1 MAYFQLPFGVRVA
14 GGEPLDGDRYVVV
27 NTAGRDSLLTNE
39 RTHLGIQVYVENI
52 KVLYILQGATNADWV
67 EIGLGGSDLT
77 YLFDQTVA
85 SVLWTINHDMG
96 KYPAVETFDSISGDE
111 VKGLINY
118 VDVDNLTITFNVAFA
133 GKATLN

>member
-39 RTHLGIQVYVENI
+39 RTHLGIQIYVENI

-67 EIGLGGSDLT
+67 EIGLGSGDLT
-77 YLFDQTVA
+77 YLFDQVTPLLV
-85 SVLWTINHDMG
+85 WNINHDMG
-96 KYPAVETFDSISGDE
+96 KHPAINVFDSAGDDME
-111 VKGLINY
+111 CEINY
-118 VDVDNLTITFNVAFA
+118 IDVNNVELTFNIAFA